1 MLYRKWEPDDLND
14 HFCIFPGG
22 DKMLVCV
29 FLGRVVFQS
38 VCKSGRRMLA
48 SSPATLY
55 AEVDYQRHKKLVDV
69 KLPVKIF
76 GTSLPRTVLKTVD
89 VKG

>member
-1 MLYRKWEPDDLND
+1 MSANA
-14 HFCIFPGG
+14 
-22 DKMLVCV
+22 
-29 FLGRVVFQS
+29 
-38 VCKSGRRMLA
+38 GRRILA

-55 AEVDYQRHKKLVDV
+55 AEVDYQRHRKLVDV

-76 GTSLPRTVLKTVD
+76 GTSLPKTVLKTVD